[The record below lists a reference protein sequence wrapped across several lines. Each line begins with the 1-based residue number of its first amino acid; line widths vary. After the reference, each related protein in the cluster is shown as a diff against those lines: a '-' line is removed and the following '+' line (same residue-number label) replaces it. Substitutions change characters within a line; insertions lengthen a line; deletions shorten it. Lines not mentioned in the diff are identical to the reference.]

1 MILDSDADSDSD
13 SDSDMETQYR
23 ALHDHE
29 ISALQQQGCKAAD
42 WSEIRVKNN
51 FQTTQI
57 QRVNFTGKVTLGLF
71 TGDAELEDQVIK
83 PSGLFDCSIHQ
94 CDIGDYVHISNVGY
108 LTNYTIEDHVI
119 IKDVHTIGVYRE
131 TSFGNGTEIEV
142 LSETGGRELMI
153 FNRLSAPLAYLIVFY
168 RHDRMLAERLKS
180 MIRLFV
186 AAVRSGTGT
195 IGAFTSIYR
204 TGVIRHATIGSH
216 ACIKGARIIEE
227 TSLNS
232 NEFAPVL
239 IGEGVTLKHCII
251 QSGSNI
257 VDGAFMEKCFVGQAV
272 SIGRQFSAEN
282 SAFFANAEVALGEAG
297 SVFAG
302 PYTVSH
308 HKSTL
313 LLAGMFSFYNA
324 GSGTNISN
332 HMYKL
337 GPLHQGIVERGSKTG
352 SSSYLLWP
360 CRIGAYNV
368 VVGKHFSNFD
378 TSDFPFSYLVEEKG
392 KSVLYPAMNLFTVG
406 TRRDSEKWPARDKRK
421 DPDQQDWIIFDLFNP
436 YIAGKIIRA
445 MGLLEEYAEKT
456 PKTQDFVAHKGAQIP
471 RLLLKTTRKFYEM
484 AIKLYIGQEVVRRLE
499 NETGELS
506 MPRITTILTG
516 NGPGTGEWRDLSG
529 MIAPADAIEK
539 LLEDIKKEK
548 FRSMEALL
556 EAIKS
561 IHSRYRE
568 FTWNWCSAYIEK
580 SFGEMTGAI
589 SRETLLQLITDW
601 RINAVKLNNLMLQDA
616 AKEFDASSRYGYGI
630 DGDESTARLDFEAV
644 RGNYEEHSFVK
655 SIRTEIQ
662 NIEKRADSLIG
673 KIPR

>member
-1 MILDSDADSDSD
+1 
-13 SDSDMETQYR
+13 
-23 ALHDHE
+23 
-29 ISALQQQGCKAAD
+29 
-42 WSEIRVKNN
+42 
-51 FQTTQI
+51 
-57 QRVNFTGKVTLGLF
+57 
-71 TGDAELEDQVIK
+71 
-83 PSGLFDCSIHQ
+83 
-94 CDIGDYVHISNVGY
+94 
-108 LTNYTIEDHVI
+108 
-119 IKDVHTIGVYRE
+119 
-131 TSFGNGTEIEV
+131 
-142 LSETGGRELMI
+142 
-153 FNRLSAPLAYLIVFY
+153 
-168 RHDRMLAERLKS
+168 
-180 MIRLFV
+180 
-186 AAVRSGTGT
+186 
-195 IGAFTSIYR
+195 
-204 TGVIRHATIGSH
+204 
-216 ACIKGARIIEE
+216 
-227 TSLNS
+227 
-232 NEFAPVL
+232 
-239 IGEGVTLKHCII
+239 
-251 QSGSNI
+251 
-257 VDGAFMEKCFVGQAV
+257 
-272 SIGRQFSAEN
+272 
-282 SAFFANAEVALGEAG
+282 
-297 SVFAG
+297 
-302 PYTVSH
+302 
-308 HKSTL
+308 
-313 LLAGMFSFYNA
+313 
-324 GSGTNISN
+324 
-332 HMYKL
+332 
-337 GPLHQGIVERGSKTG
+337 
-352 SSSYLLWP
+352 
-360 CRIGAYNV
+360 
-368 VVGKHFSNFD
+368 
-378 TSDFPFSYLVEEKG
+378 
-392 KSVLYPAMNLFTVG
+392 VG

-630 DGDESTARLDFEAV
+630 DGDESIARLDFEAV